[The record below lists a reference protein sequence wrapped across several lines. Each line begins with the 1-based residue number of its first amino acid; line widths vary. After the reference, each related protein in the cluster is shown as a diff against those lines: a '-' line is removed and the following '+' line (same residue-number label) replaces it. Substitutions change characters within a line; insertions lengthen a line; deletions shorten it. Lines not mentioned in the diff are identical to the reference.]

1 MWRVKIFYMITYY
14 FRTIK
19 DATLKEIP
27 DIRAGI
33 WIHAVK
39 PTDAELTDIFT
50 KLALDE
56 SMVEDAQDFFEVP
69 RLERSQGATYFF
81 TRYPYNEQK
90 EDTDTAPLMIVMG
103 ESFVLT
109 VAQREIP
116 QFKAFIDG
124 KEEIH
129 TTQKTKLFIQMM
141 QLVTE
146 SYEKQLVTLRRNVH
160 RDRAQLRKIG
170 NREIERFVTY
180 EHKLNDMISAIVPTN
195 VALQQIT
202 KGNYLQMYSDD
213 VEFMEDLVIDNGQLI
228 DSARSVLK
236 TIQNVRSATEAILA
250 NNLNTTIKT
259 LTILTILLT
268 IPTIVASLYGMNV
281 ELPLGEAKYA
291 FWGVLSVIIASVSAA
306 VWYLKRN
313 EWL

>member
-1 MWRVKIFYMITYY
+1 MITYY
-14 FRTIK
+14 FRTVK
-19 DATLKEIP
+19 DDSLKQIT
-27 DIRAGI
+27 DIRTGI

-39 PTDAELTDIFT
+39 PTDEELTELFS
-50 KLALDE
+50 KLALEE
-56 SMVEDAQDFFEVP
+56 SIVEDAQDFFEVP
-69 RLERSQGATYFF
+69 RMERSQGATYFF
-81 TRYPYNEQK
+81 TRYPFNEQK
-90 EDTDTAPLMIVMG
+90 EDTDTAPMMIVMG

-109 VAQREIP
+109 VVQRDIP

-124 KEEIH
+124 KEAIH
-129 TTQKTKLFIQMM
+129 TTQKTKLFLQMM
-141 QLVTE
+141 QMVTD

-180 EHKLNDMISAIVPTN
+180 EHRLNDMISAIVPTN
-195 VALQQIT
+195 VALQQIA
-202 KGNYLQMYSDD
+202 KGNYLQMYNDD
-213 VEFMEDLVIDNGQLI
+213 KEFMDDLVIDNTQLV

-259 LTILTILLT
+259 LTVLTILLT

-281 ELPLGEAKYA
+281 ALPLEDFKYA
-291 FWGVLSVIIASVSAA
+291 FWVVIGAVVVVSL
-306 VWYLKRN
+306 VVFYFKRN
-313 EWL
+313 GWL